1 MMERKY
7 MNKKIKLFLPFQR
20 IHFKYKESNYDEL
33 DPEEFLILNSLYKS
47 FIKKE
52 YDRKIFEISKI
63 ALCINDNFDD
73 YIKEKISK
81 IFSKKY
87 IYLNEENKFLI

>member
-1 MMERKY
+1 